1 MIISLLE
8 QYIKLSPDSDR
19 LYGCGPSVQ
28 SGPFQT
34 ASWGAL
40 MDNCR
45 ASKFANPIE
54 MDKSI
59 VIPNDQSN
67 SNYNENI
74 ICEWTSN
81 PKPISVLHICE

>member
-1 MIISLLE
+1 
-8 QYIKLSPDSDR
+8 
-19 LYGCGPSVQ
+19 
-28 SGPFQT
+28 
-34 ASWGAL
+34 

-81 PKPISVLHICE
+81 PKPISVLHICK